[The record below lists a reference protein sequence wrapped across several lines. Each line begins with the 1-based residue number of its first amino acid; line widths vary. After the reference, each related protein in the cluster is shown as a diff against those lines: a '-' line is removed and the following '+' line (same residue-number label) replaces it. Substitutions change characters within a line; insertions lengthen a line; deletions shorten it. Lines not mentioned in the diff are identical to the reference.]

1 MALKDARCFLLVCS
15 AVFISQEDYNYM
27 YMYVVALMMHFV
39 FKYYLGCMSDVRMS

>member
-15 AVFISQEDYNYM
+15 AVFISQKVYSDM
-27 YMYVVALMMHFV
+27 YLVALMMHFV